1 MRSDDQVKIFWRTLP
16 SLAYLGFNNIDI
28 TVPVLSWIYFPLLY
42 IKDMDR
48 IGNYN
53 IHSSDERASSNI
65 FTTISVYLYICTVH
79 RLLGLS

>member
-28 TVPVLSWIYFPLLY
+28 TVPVLSWIYFPPLY

-48 IGNYN
+48 IGNDN
-53 IHSSDERASSNI
+53 IHINQLRDELN
-65 FTTISVYLYICTVH
+65 
-79 RLLGLS
+79 